1 MSDEEDFQWYVLKV
15 QTNREST
22 IRKSLERAIQRD
34 AMESYFK
41 RIVVP
46 TEKISEQRGGRKVV
60 REQKLYPG
68 YIFVEMRLTDDSWY
82 TVRDISGVG
91 DFTGHQG
98 KPLPM
103 TPSDVEKMLGGH
115 LDPGEAAA
123 PKIRISQR
131 VGETVK
137 IKTGP
142 FEGFS
147 GTIDKIDEETGVVTV
162 VIEIFGRPT
171 SVDLEHY
178 NVEEV

>member
-1 MSDEEDFQWYVLKV
+1 MGDEANFQWYVLKV

-34 AMESYFK
+34 GMDAYFK

-46 TEKISEQRGGRKVV
+46 TEKVSEQRAGRKIV
-60 REQKLYPG
+60 REHKLYPG
-68 YIFVEMRLTDDSWY
+68 YIFIEMELTDESWY

-91 DFTGHQG
+91 DFTGNMG
-98 KPLPM
+98 KPMPM
-103 TPSDVEKMLGGH
+103 TPSDVDKMLGDH
-115 LDPGEAAA
+115 LDTQTSS

-147 GTIDKIDEETGVVTV
+147 GSIDKIDEQSGVVTV

-178 NVEEV
+178 NVEVV